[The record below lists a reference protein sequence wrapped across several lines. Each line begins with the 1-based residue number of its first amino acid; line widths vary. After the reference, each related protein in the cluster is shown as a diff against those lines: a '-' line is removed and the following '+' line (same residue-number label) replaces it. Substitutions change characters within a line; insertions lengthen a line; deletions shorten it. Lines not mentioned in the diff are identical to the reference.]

1 MTGIHVADSIP
12 GSPRG
17 RAFGLGIQVITDP
30 FPEGFRVSEG
40 SFGWAGAYCTFFWVN
55 PREKLVS
62 IFMTQSQPFSPDPA
76 RDFDNAVM
84 QAIVES
90 P

>member
-1 MTGIHVADSIP
+1 M
-12 GSPRG
+12 
-17 RAFGLGIQVITDP
+17 ITDP
-30 FPEGFRVSEG
+30 FPEGYRVSEG
-40 SFGWAGAYCTFFWVN
+40 SFGWAGAYCTYFWVD
-55 PREKLVS
+55 PKERFVS
-62 IFMTQSQPFSPDPA
+62 ILMMQSQPFTVEPW